1 MEKIEIKEIV
11 EKLCSF
17 GERQLKQ
24 NVLAKEF
31 IISLFKIENINYV
44 IFSFETEIPNFKN
57 WGLFID
63 NVKVNCM
70 PTGLVSGKI
79 NSNFN
84 IISSLTSSQDFLY
97 KENINFNPLCDSI
110 SKANFYF
117 APSVAINRDLISTLC
132 RAKKV
137 EGFVDVEK
145 VKVDS
150 ESILVGNLKNPKNI
164 VFSHFDSIGPGAI
177 DNASGT
183 AICIKLILENKDI
196 LEDTL
201 FVFDSNEEIS
211 YDAPIY
217 WGKGYREFE
226 KKNLDLL
233 ENAKKII
240 VVDCVGYS
248 KTEKITDKEILKLA
262 FPIKKLDKLSSKI
275 VMFSAD
281 FKKLMNVYQ
290 SPIDL
295 PAMVSEEFLRKT
307 LEEVKNY
314 LK

>member
-1 MEKIEIKEIV
+1 MVNIEIKEVV
-11 EKLCSF
+11 EKLCFF

-31 IISLFKIENINYV
+31 ILSLLEKEKIIFT
-44 IFSFETEIPNFKN
+44 IFSFETEIPKFKN
-57 WGLFID
+57 YGLFID
-63 NVKVNCM
+63 GVKVDCL
-70 PTGLVSGKI
+70 PTGLISGKI
-79 NSNFN
+79 KSNFN
-84 IISSLTSSQDFLY
+84 IISSLTSSQDFLQ

-110 SKANFYF
+110 SRANFYF
-117 APSVAINRDLISTLC
+117 APSVAVNRDLIFALC
-132 RAKKV
+132 RSKKV
-137 EGFVDVEK
+137 EGFIDVEK
-145 VKVDS
+145 VKFNS

-183 AICIKLILENKDI
+183 AICLKLILENKNI

-211 YDAPIY
+211 YDTPIY

-226 KKNLDLL
+226 KNNLDLL
-233 ENAKKII
+233 ENAKKIV
-240 VVDCVGYS
+240 VVDCIGYS
-248 KTEKITDKEILKLA
+248 QTQKITDKNILKLA
-262 FPIKKLDKLSSKI
+262 FPIKKMDKLSSKI
-275 VMFSAD
+275 VLFSGD
-281 FKKLMNVYQ
+281 YNKLMRVYQ

-295 PAMVSEEFLRKT
+295 PLMVSEEFLRKT
-307 LEEVKNY
+307 LEEVKDY